1 MAKDTLWFPH
11 DYNAR
16 ADEKTDEAIEDYG
29 TVAYGEYWVI
39 AEMLHEELEG
49 KIELTDR
56 FYRVRSKAARM
67 DIATY
72 KQFIEDCINKYML
85 FKLKDGYITSERVE
99 RNKDSRQAIRNKRA
113 QAGKEGAAKRWE
125 NSKCH
130 EKEAKTM
137 ANAKETIAN
146 ANGKMANDS
155 TGQDKTGQDNSIVS
169 SKEDIYISDELKKKY
184 EKNEWFKWKCADTI
198 IRSKEAFKDKIKPF
212 VEKYGADLCN
222 DFWYYWTQ
230 PQTNKS
236 GKIAWE
242 LEKKFDIDAR
252 LRTFR
257 NNNKSK

>member
-1 MAKDTLWFPH
+1 MAKDKPWFPH
-11 DYNAR
+11 EYFSR
-16 ADEKTDEAIEDYG
+16 ADRKFEELLPQYG
-29 TVAYGEYWVI
+29 SVLYGEYWIIV
-39 AEMLHEELEG
+39 EELH
-49 KIELTDR
+49 KADDSRIELTDK
-56 FYRVRSKAARM
+56 FYRVRARSANM
-67 DIATY
+67 SVDNY
-72 KQFIEDCINKYML
+72 KQMIDDCCTKEGPFILQE
-85 FKLKDGYITSERVE
+85 GYITIPRVLK
-99 RNKDSRQAIRNKRA
+99 NKTDRQDIVNKRRE
-113 QAGKEGAAKRWE
+113 AGKKGGEANALRIEANALK
-125 NSKCH
+125 N
-130 EKEAKTM
+130 EAKEKQNE
-137 ANAKETIAN
+137 ANR
-146 ANGKMANDS
+146 S
-155 TGQDKTGQDNSIVS
+155 TGQDRTGQDNSIVS